1 MAEAYRKRRY
11 IKHYLSKLTDAD
23 GEANETVIWLRFAKD
38 CGYITAETFEA
49 LYSRYGEVG
58 KLLGYMMDNPSK
70 FGVRCEDNA

>member
-23 GEANETVIWLRFAKD
+23 GEASETVVWLRFAKD
-38 CGYITAETFEA
+38 CGYITVETFEP

-70 FGVRCEDNA
+70 FGVLCEDNS